1 MVGLYR
7 PAQLR
12 RGNNSTLQAADKR
25 LLNRME
31 NTLYWRDIA
40 KVPGP

>member
-12 RGNNSTLQAADKR
+12 RGNNGNLQAADKR
-25 LLNRME
+25 FLDRME
-31 NTLYWRDIA
+31 RTLYWRDIA
-40 KVPGP
+40 KIPG